1 MADKKKPITLNWDE
15 FRALGNPNAEEEIP
29 ANEIQNEEKVSKLLM
44 KQSIRIWLEKK
55 GRGGKSVSIVTG
67 LRIPKEEVNQIAKD
81 LKKLCGVGG
90 SVKNNEIIIQGEKR
104 DKILEYFKA
113 KGVYDV
119 KKSGG

>member
-15 FRALGNPNAEEEIP
+15 FRALGNPDAEEETP
-29 ANEIQNEEKVSKLLM
+29 VNEIENEEKVSKLLM

-67 LRIPKEEVNQIAKD
+67 LRIPKDEVNQIAKD

-104 DKILEYFKA
+104 DKILDYFKSR
-113 KGVYDV
+113 GVSDV